1 MSPFASALLR
11 LYPRAWRRRYGA
23 EMQALLREQK
33 LSPRTVLD
41 LVAGAIDAR
50 THPQLRTAVQA
61 EGGMTMKQSMCYP
74 AGVSKEDT
82 WRSAGWMV
90 GGSLVL
96 TVLATL
102 LRMHLGPNVLSEGL
116 IYAAFPASLMLS
128 MECTYLKRYSGV
140 SRAVI
145 SGGGALL
152 IILMM
157 WVSVAIGNRI

>member
-1 MSPFASALLR
+1 
-11 LYPRAWRRRYGA
+11 
-23 EMQALLREQK
+23 
-33 LSPRTVLD
+33 
-41 LVAGAIDAR
+41 
-50 THPQLRTAVQA
+50 
-61 EGGMTMKQSMCYP
+61 
-74 AGVSKEDT
+74 
-82 WRSAGWMV
+82 MV

-102 LRMHLGPNVLSEGL
+102 LRMHLGPNALSEGL